1 MNDTIIA
8 AKAKEQHENFL
19 GKVFTHFSK
28 PKARFIREAT
38 YGIQASG
45 DTKLSSIVRAIEDDV
60 TPIQTEK
67 RLSRNIDD
75 ETLEREISAAILS
88 EGARHVRKDTLI
100 LVDPTEIRKEYAY
113 KMEYVTR
120 VRDASRSSKEG
131 RDVVVNG
138 YHGCI
143 AAACTSGS
151 RKTIPLALKLWSSRA
166 PGFKGENDEVLKI
179 INDIFE
185 ATGGK
190 GVVVYDRGGDR
201 PAFYGD
207 FIEKGRDFIVR
218 VKSRSVLSWNGLHE
232 ISFLA
237 ENCTMQHHHHV
248 TFDSHGREC
257 NIQMSFGTM
266 PARLPMFPDRQLHL
280 VVVKGFGQQPMMLL
294 TSLPVDASF
303 KSQWRIVEGYL
314 SRWRIEETIRFIKQE
329 YGFEN
334 IRVHSYNAIRNMAS
348 LVLACAYFATVW
360 IGRHLK
366 RQVLAEH
373 LAYLNKRL
381 NEVPQFGAYAIT
393 SGLKRAFSAFG
404 RLVRSMARIAT
415 CTKKAD
421 LSQYLPGFAELL
433 DLDDG

>member
-8 AKAKEQHENFL
+8 ARAKEQHDNFL

-28 PKARFIREAT
+28 PKARFVREAT

-60 TPIQTEK
+60 APIQTEK
-67 RLSRNIDD
+67 RLSRNIED
-75 ETLEREISAAILS
+75 ETLGHEISAAILS
-88 EGARHVRKDTLI
+88 EGARHVKKDTLI

-131 RDVVVNG
+131 HDVVVNG

-166 PGFKGENDEVLKI
+166 PGFKGENDEVLKT

-185 ATGGK
+185 ATGGR
-190 GVVVYDRGGDR
+190 GIVVYDRGGDR

-232 ISFLA
+232 IGFLA
-237 ENCTMQHHHHV
+237 ESCTMQHHHHV
-248 TFDSHGREC
+248 TFDSHGKEC
-257 NIQMSFGTM
+257 NIQISFGTM
-266 PARLPMFPDRQLHL
+266 PVRLPMFPDKNLHL

-303 KSQWRIVEGYL
+303 KAQWRIVEGYL

-404 RLVRSMARIAT
+404 RLARSIARIVPRT
-415 CTKKAD
+415 EKVD

>member
-1 MNDTIIA
+1 M
-8 AKAKEQHENFL
+8 
-19 GKVFTHFSK
+19 
-28 PKARFIREAT
+28 
-38 YGIQASG
+38 
-45 DTKLSSIVRAIEDDV
+45 
-60 TPIQTEK
+60 
-67 RLSRNIDD
+67 
-75 ETLEREISAAILS
+75 
-88 EGARHVRKDTLI
+88 
-100 LVDPTEIRKEYAY
+100 
-113 KMEYVTR
+113 
-120 VRDASRSSKEG
+120 
-131 RDVVVNG
+131 
-138 YHGCI
+138 
-143 AAACTSGS
+143 
-151 RKTIPLALKLWSSRA
+151 
-166 PGFKGENDEVLKI
+166 LKI

-190 GVVVYDRGGDR
+190 G
-201 PAFYGD
+201 
-207 FIEKGRDFIVR
+207 
-218 VKSRSVLSWNGLHE
+218 
-232 ISFLA
+232 
-237 ENCTMQHHHHV
+237 
-248 TFDSHGREC
+248 
-257 NIQMSFGTM
+257 
-266 PARLPMFPDRQLHL
+266 

-334 IRVHSYNAIRNMAS
+334 IRVHNYNAIRNMAS

-404 RLVRSMARIAT
+404 RLARSIARIVPRT
-415 CTKKAD
+415 EKAD
-421 LSQYLPGFAELL
+421 LSQYLPSFAELL

>member
-1 MNDTIIA
+1 MNDTIIS
-8 AKAKEQHENFL
+8 AKAKEQHEIFL

-28 PKARFIREAT
+28 PKAKFVREIT

-45 DTKLSSIVRAIEDDV
+45 DTMLASVVRTTDDDIA
-60 TPIQTEK
+60 PIQTEK
-67 RLSRNIDD
+67 RLSRNIED
-75 ETLEREISAAILS
+75 ETLEPEISDAILS
-88 EGARHVRKDTLI
+88 EGARHVKKDTLI

-113 KMEYVTR
+113 RMEYITR

-131 RDVVVNG
+131 RDVIVNG

-185 ATGGK
+185 ATDGR

-218 VKSRSVLSWNGLHE
+218 VKTRSVLSWNGLHE
-232 ISFLA
+232 VSFLA
-237 ENCTMQHHHHV
+237 QGCTMRHHHHV
-248 TFDSHGREC
+248 AFDSHGKEC
-257 NIQMSFGTM
+257 NVQISFGSV

-294 TSLPVDASF
+294 TSLPVDMSF

-329 YGFEN
+329 YGLEN
-334 IRVHSYNAIRNMAS
+334 IRVHSYCAIRNMAS

-381 NEVPQFGAYAIT
+381 NEVPQFGAYAIS

-404 RLVRSMARIAT
+404 RLARNIARIAPKT
-415 CTKKAD
+415 EKED
-421 LSQYLPGFAELL
+421 MYQYLPGFAELL

>member
-1 MNDTIIA
+1 VNDTIIA
-8 AKAKEQHENFL
+8 MRAKEQHDNFL

-28 PKARFIREAT
+28 PKARFVREAT

-60 TPIQTEK
+60 APIQTEK
-67 RLSRNIDD
+67 RLSRNIED
-75 ETLEREISAAILS
+75 ETLGRDIADAILS
-88 EGARHVRKDTLI
+88 EGARHVGKNTLI
-100 LVDPTEIRKEYAY
+100 LVDPTEIRKEYAC

-131 RDVVVNG
+131 RDVVVN
-138 YHGCI
+138 
-143 AAACTSGS
+143 
-151 RKTIPLALKLWSSRA
+151 
-166 PGFKGENDEVLKI
+166 
-179 INDIFE
+179 
-185 ATGGK
+185 
-190 GVVVYDRGGDR
+190 
-201 PAFYGD
+201 
-207 FIEKGRDFIVR
+207 
-218 VKSRSVLSWNGLHE
+218 
-232 ISFLA
+232 
-237 ENCTMQHHHHV
+237 
-248 TFDSHGREC
+248 
-257 NIQMSFGTM
+257 
-266 PARLPMFPDRQLHL
+266 
-280 VVVKGFGQQPMMLL
+280 GFGQQPMMLL

-334 IRVHSYNAIRNMAS
+334 IRVHSYNAIRNIAS

-404 RLVRSMARIAT
+404 RLARSIARIAPRT
-415 CTKKAD
+415 EKVD
-421 LSQYLPGFAELL
+421 ISQYLPGFAELL

>member
-1 MNDTIIA
+1 ML
-8 AKAKEQHENFL
+8 KA
-19 GKVFTHFSK
+19 
-28 PKARFIREAT
+28 
-38 YGIQASG
+38 
-45 DTKLSSIVRAIEDDV
+45 
-60 TPIQTEK
+60 
-67 RLSRNIDD
+67 
-75 ETLEREISAAILS
+75 
-88 EGARHVRKDTLI
+88 
-100 LVDPTEIRKEYAY
+100 
-113 KMEYVTR
+113 
-120 VRDASRSSKEG
+120 
-131 RDVVVNG
+131 
-138 YHGCI
+138 
-143 AAACTSGS
+143 
-151 RKTIPLALKLWSSRA
+151 
-166 PGFKGENDEVLKI
+166 

-207 FIEKGRDFIVR
+207 FIEKGRNFIVR
-218 VKSRSVLSWNGLHE
+218 VKSRSVLSWNSLHE

-237 ENCTMQHHHHV
+237 ENCTMQHRHHV
-248 TFDSHGREC
+248 TFDSHGKEC
-257 NIQMSFGTM
+257 NIQISFGTM

-404 RLVRSMARIAT
+404 RLARSIAHIVPRT
-415 CTKKAD
+415 EMVD